1 MDMGKWSRKQQSPLG
16 KSDEEGRVT
25 IIILMVVFMGCLSL
39 LSMGLLLIWEK
50 VAQILAELGS
60 VYFSLVSVEL
70 GFWEIYYSIEKR
82 GKKESQHRFIFYYV
96 FIPLDYFVTCSYY
109 LSGHSKKRRVD
120 SLGTLG
126 LMNPN

>member
-1 MDMGKWSRKQQSPLG
+1 MRLVEQWLLQHFRHLLSLEWTWKWSRKQQSPLG

-70 GFWEIYYSIEKR
+70 GFWEIYCV
-82 GKKESQHRFIFYYV
+82 QA
-96 FIPLDYFVTCSYY
+96 
-109 LSGHSKKRRVD
+109 
-120 SLGTLG
+120 
-126 LMNPN
+126 

>member
-1 MDMGKWSRKQQSPLG
+1 MVEKERKQQSPLG
-16 KSDEEGRVT
+16 KSDEEEGRVT

-70 GFWEIYYSIEKR
+70 GFWEIY
-82 GKKESQHRFIFYYV
+82 
-96 FIPLDYFVTCSYY
+96 
-109 LSGHSKKRRVD
+109 
-120 SLGTLG
+120 
-126 LMNPN
+126 